1 VAAGGS
7 SSGSSSGGGAD
18 AADAAAH
25 MHGHFLSSRRPFL
38 LLWDMVDSGGGRAQT
53 LARARAQIRLL
64 MSQVRGARV
73 ACCCGWPAVAGGLL
87 LRVACCCGVRWNEC
101 LVQPGAWCL
110 VFDVLA

>member
-73 ACCCGWPAVAGGLL
+73 ACCCG
-87 LRVACCCGVRWNEC
+87 VRWNEC